1 MSSDYRKKVKS
12 LFPSS
17 LALEYPYMKEFYGE
31 IVSLGYREKAFD
43 EKKKLI
49 KCIYFP
55 NVHAFCVD
63 KKIYNELLNIIDD
76 LKEKTKAQRVV
87 LFNLTPNELMSI
99 QNIKKC
105 PYYFFYSFECN
116 IQDYYLKSNLKRKS
130 KKAKESLKLNTVPSE
145 TDFIVGLDL
154 YYKMDYAD
162 KELDCID
169 RNSFAKFYLNNEQAI
184 AILCHKDSQIV
195 GIMLGFLWKEK
206 SYMHIFYYDKRYTR
220 YYISDF
226 LYQEFIKI
234 SKEKGAKCVE
244 WGDVEPLDDGLYNF
258 KKHYS
263 TSILKKY
270 ICYI

>member
-1 MSSDYRKKVKS
+1 MGGSDLNEKV
-12 LFPSS
+12 
-17 LALEYPYMKEFYGE
+17 G
-31 IVSLGYREKAFD
+31 
-43 EKKKLI
+43 
-49 KCIYFP
+49 
-55 NVHAFCVD
+55 
-63 KKIYNELLNIIDD
+63 
-76 LKEKTKAQRVV
+76 Q
-87 LFNLTPNELMSI
+87 
-99 QNIKKC
+99 
-105 PYYFFYSFECN
+105 
-116 IQDYYLKSNLKRKS
+116 
-130 KKAKESLKLNTVPSE
+130 
-145 TDFIVGLDL
+145 
-154 YYKMDYAD
+154 
-162 KELDCID
+162 
-169 RNSFAKFYLNNEQAI
+169 FYLTINN
-184 AILCHKDSQIV
+184 SQTV